1 MSATLV
7 RDTNTTVLDMLGL
20 IPEDLD
26 VACARLAVDRE
37 YSVDENCYWPVLVC
51 GALVDARLAL
61 DPVPAVTTAWAS
73 GYDEFIPF

>member
-26 VACARLAVDRE
+26 GTCAQLVVDYE
-37 YSVDENCYWPVLVC
+37 YSVDENCHWPVLAC
-51 GALVDARLAL
+51 GALIDARLAL
-61 DPVPAVTTAWAS
+61 DPMPPVTPAWAS
-73 GYDEFIPF
+73 GYDAEIPF